1 MMIDRRAVM
10 AAIPISL
17 FFAESVAA
25 APKHRHASHRRKFS
39 WDGTWSGN
47 WGGQKSEATS
57 VTIANNRVVRFE
69 YNGVSSVSASTV
81 TPTTVSYNYN
91 GVSVMMRRTAVT
103 TAMASLHGPMG
114 NATAQLTK
122 QEACADAARQNDALR
137 TGLQPPASGQNL
149 MLGAKS
155 AVTGARRK
163 DQLKSFDEID
173 EPRSTSS
180 CVGERW

>member
-10 AAIPISL
+10 VAIPISL
-17 FFAESVAA
+17 FLVESVGA
-25 APKHRHASHRRKFS
+25 APMHRHPSHRRKFS

-69 YNGVSSVSASTV
+69 YNGVSTPVSASTV

-114 NATAQLTK
+114 KATAQLTK
-122 QEACADAARQNDALR
+122 Q
-137 TGLQPPASGQNL
+137 
-149 MLGAKS
+149 
-155 AVTGARRK
+155 
-163 DQLKSFDEID
+163 
-173 EPRSTSS
+173 
-180 CVGERW
+180 